1 MTKWQL
7 SRFGLAGL
15 LLGAVTA
22 CATQPADERLHSTLW
37 VQTSAEYAVASFQ
50 VFSLAAAQADAAI
63 ADPEWTALPDV
74 QSREPDLPIAV
85 ITDVD
90 ETILDNSAFTARNI
104 LADRQYTGEAWDRW
118 VSEQGADAVPG
129 AVRYLDW
136 LANQRGV
143 TVFYVTR
150 RKAMHEA
157 ATRGNLAKLGFPLS
171 ATEDTLLMD
180 DERPGWGSQKNARRQ
195 EIASRYRVIQIFGDN
210 LSDFMDVPSTASP
223 ATRLERAR
231 DTEPMWGTRW
241 FLIPN
246 PIYGDWETSLMDGLD
261 PATREAEALRRKL
274 GGLEPY

>member
-1 MTKWQL
+1 MTVWQL
-7 SRFGLAGL
+7 SRFGLAGVVL
-15 LLGAVTA
+15 AALAA
-22 CATQPADERLHSTLW
+22 CAAPPADERLHSTLW
-37 VQTSAEYAVASFQ
+37 VQTSAEYAVASLQ
-50 VFSLAAAQADAAI
+50 VYALAAAQADAAI

-74 QSREPDLPIAV
+74 QSREPGLPVAV

-118 VSEQGADAVPG
+118 VSEQRADAVPG

-136 LANQRGV
+136 LATQRGV

-150 RKAMHEA
+150 RKSIHEA

-171 ATEDTLLMD
+171 ATVDTLLMD
-180 DERPGWGSQKNARRQ
+180 DERPDWGSHKNTRRR
-195 EIASRYRVIQIFGDN
+195 EIANRYRVIQVFGDN
-210 LSDFMDVPSTASP
+210 LSDFMDLPATASP
-223 ATRLERAR
+223 EIRLQRAR
-231 DTEPMWGTRW
+231 ENEPMWGTRW

-261 PATREAEALRRKL
+261 PATEEAEALRRKL
-274 GGLEPY
+274 GELEPY

>member
-1 MTKWQL
+1 MTVWQL
-7 SRFGLAGL
+7 SRFGLAVA
-15 LLGAVTA
+15 LLGALAA
-22 CATQPADERLHSTLW
+22 CAAPPSDERLHSTLW
-37 VQTSAEYAVASFQ
+37 VQTSAEYAVSSFQ

-63 ADPEWTALPDV
+63 ADPAWTALPDI

-118 VSEQGADAVPG
+118 VSGQDADAVPG

-150 RKAMHEA
+150 RKAVHEA

-171 ATEDTLLMD
+171 ASKDTLLMD
-180 DERPGWGSQKNARRQ
+180 DERPGWGSQKNARRR
-195 EIASRYRVIQIFGDN
+195 EIANRYRVIQMFGDN
-210 LSDFMDVPSTASP
+210 LSDFMDVPATASP
-223 ATRLERAR
+223 EFRLQRAR
-231 DTEPMWGTRW
+231 DSEPMWGTRW

-246 PIYGDWETSLMDGLD
+246 PIYGDWETSLIDGLD
-261 PATREAEALRRKL
+261 PAAEEDEALRRKL